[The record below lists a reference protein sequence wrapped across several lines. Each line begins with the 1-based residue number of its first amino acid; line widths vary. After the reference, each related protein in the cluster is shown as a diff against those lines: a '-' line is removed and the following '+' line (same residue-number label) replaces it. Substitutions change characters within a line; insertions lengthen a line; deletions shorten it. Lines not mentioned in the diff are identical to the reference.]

1 MEIKVL
7 TNDERTF
14 RIVVDKESTLT
25 DFRAKVENQTSI
37 PIKEQ
42 RLLSRG
48 KLLTSDNDFETVK
61 GQETPNVQVK

>member
-7 TNDERTF
+7 TNGERTF
-14 RIVVDKESTLT
+14 RVVVDKESILM
-25 DFRAKVENQTSI
+25 DFRTKVEIQTSI

-48 KLLTSDNDFETVK
+48 KLLTSYNDFETVK
-61 GQETPNVQVK
+61 EQEPPNVQVK